1 MEGKKTL
8 VIKEMGELDRRAEL
22 WLLTNPEIQKW
33 KISTEELWNIS
44 RRHESLLYKKSRV
57 RWLKEEDENSK
68 FFHKIRIAND
78 LKRVFINGLWVEE
91 LNHIKE
97 EVKRF
102 IELKYKEQDDVPFE
116 TIVQRDND
124 MLVAQFSVEKVK
136 QAVWECDGNKCL
148 GPDA

>member
-68 FFHKIRIAND
+68 FFHKIVN
-78 LKRVFINGLWVEE
+78 
-91 LNHIKE
+91 
-97 EVKRF
+97 
-102 IELKYKEQDDVPFE
+102 
-116 TIVQRDND
+116 
-124 MLVAQFSVEKVK
+124 
-136 QAVWECDGNKCL
+136 
-148 GPDA
+148 

>member
-57 RWLKEEDENSK
+57 R
-68 FFHKIRIAND
+68 
-78 LKRVFINGLWVEE
+78 
-91 LNHIKE
+91 
-97 EVKRF
+97 
-102 IELKYKEQDDVPFE
+102 
-116 TIVQRDND
+116 
-124 MLVAQFSVEKVK
+124 
-136 QAVWECDGNKCL
+136 
-148 GPDA
+148 